1 MTSNDRIEITSK
13 RVRCADARA
22 IYAQC
27 LMPKGIAMVPK
38 VVTSSRDGIEV
49 YSPATL
55 EVCLPE
61 ASKTGPS
68 HVTSK

>member
-13 RVRCADARA
+13 RVRCANARLL
-22 IYAQC
+22 YAQC
-27 LMPKGIAMVPK
+27 LMPKGIAMVPR
-38 VVTSSRDGIEV
+38 VVTSRDGIEV
-49 YSPATL
+49 HLPATL